1 MAIVAIAA
9 IGALLTLAASPAVA
23 ERIGFDTY
31 HFVRR
36 QFVFLPVSLI
46 IMVLVSLMTPRGIRR
61 LAVGCAGVALIGMI
75 VTLFVGVEIKG
86 ASRWIHIAG
95 FSLQPSE
102 FVKPAFAVIAAWLF
116 AESRSNPSLPGNKL
130 ATGLFIIIAGL
141 LLLQPDVGMT
151 SVVAAIWGIEFFLAG
166 LPLLLVV
173 MVAVLFMGG
182 IVGAYF
188 TFGHVQ
194 ARIDRFL
201 DPAAGEGYQVTRAL
215 EAFRNGGLFGRG
227 PGEGRV
233 KEVLPD
239 AHADFIFAVAGEE
252 FGLIACLV
260 LLGLF
265 AFVVLRGFSR
275 VLREDDLFIMLASAG
290 LLVQF
295 GMQVIINI
303 ASTLNMIP
311 PKGMTLPFVSYGGSS
326 TLALAIG
333 MGMMLALTR
342 ERSGGQRLK
351 HKRSSKVSG
360 AALLKKL
367 APGGVG

>member
-1 MAIVAIAA
+1 
-9 IGALLTLAASPAVA
+9 
-23 ERIGFDTY
+23 
-31 HFVRR
+31 
-36 QFVFLPVSLI
+36 
-46 IMVLVSLMTPRGIRR
+46 MT
-61 LAVGCAGVALIGMI
+61 
-75 VTLFVGVEIKG
+75 F
-86 ASRWIHIAG
+86 
-95 FSLQPSE
+95 
-102 FVKPAFAVIAAWLF
+102 
-116 AESRSNPSLPGNKL
+116 
-130 ATGLFIIIAGL
+130 
-141 LLLQPDVGMT
+141 
-151 SVVAAIWGIEFFLAG
+151 VVAAIWGIEFFLAG

-173 MVAVLFMGG
+173 MVAVLFVGG
-182 IVGAYF
+182 IIGAYF

-260 LLGLF
+260 LLSLF
-265 AFVVLRGFSR
+265 ASIVLRGFSR
-275 VLREDDLFIMLASAG
+275 VLREDDLFVMLASAG

-295 GMQVIINI
+295 GLQAIINL

-333 MGMMLALTR
+333 MGMLLALTR
-342 ERSGGQRLK
+342 ERSGGLGLK
-351 HKRSSKVSG
+351 RIRSP
-360 AALLKKL
+360 KL
-367 APGGVG
+367 AGAGLLERLVPGGAG